1 MAWCSTTTTTTTI
14 TNTNN
19 AAAPEDPLCQEM
31 ELYHK
36 NN

>member
-1 MAWCSTTTTTTTI
+1 MAWCFTATTT
-14 TNTNN
+14 NKNN

-31 ELYHK
+31 ELYNK